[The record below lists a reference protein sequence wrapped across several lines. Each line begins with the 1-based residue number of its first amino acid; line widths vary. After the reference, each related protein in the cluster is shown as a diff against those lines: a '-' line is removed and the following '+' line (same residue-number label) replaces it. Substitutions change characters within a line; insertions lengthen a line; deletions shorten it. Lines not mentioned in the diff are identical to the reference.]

1 MTADSQ
7 MQDALTNL
15 ATDAAQA
22 LRASNA
28 TVAVTESSTGG
39 LISAALVAI
48 PGASEF
54 YVGGSVVYS
63 LPSRRELLRISRAD
77 VGGAAVLSEAMALAF
92 AEHARA
98 QLDTTW
104 AIAELGVA
112 GPSGSPYGHPAGTCV
127 IGVAGPRQASLR
139 IETNRNHR
147 EQNMWRFASEALHAL
162 AHAITTT

>member
-1 MTADSQ
+1 
-7 MQDALTNL
+7 MQDTLTKL
-15 ATDAAQA
+15 AVDTAKA
-22 LRASNA
+22 LRNTQA
-28 TVAVTESSTGG
+28 TVAVAESSTGG

-63 LPSRRELLRISRAD
+63 LPSRRELLRMRRAD
-77 VGGAAVLSEAMALAF
+77 VQGIEVLSEAMALRF

-112 GPSGSPYGHPAGTCV
+112 GPADSPYGHPAGTCV
-127 IGVAGPRQASLR
+127 IGVAGPRTASLR
-139 IETNRNHR
+139 IDTNSNQR
-147 EQNMWRFASEALHAL
+147 ENNMWRFADEALQVLRREVTAS
-162 AHAITTT
+162 T